1 MFTIKRAPQFDA
13 WLSGIRDR
21 GTRLRLARR
30 LEKASLGNLGDV
42 KSVGSGVYEM
52 RENFGPGWRMYY
64 VPRGAVLILM
74 LGGGEKSTQ
83 QDDIDKA
90 KVLASTLED

>member
-1 MFTIKRAPQFDA
+1 MFTIKRTPTFDT
-13 WLSGIRDR
+13 WLSGINDR
-21 GTRLRLARR
+21 ATRLRLARR

-42 KSVGSGVYEM
+42 KPVGGGVYEM

-64 VPRGAVLILM
+64 VRRGAILILM